1 MCDYTFVW
9 KEIKCFGEL
18 LSKLSGYHVPDE
30 IYHYCLIEISL
41 EAVNE
46 PQLNLNFRSEEK
58 SRFL

>member
-1 MCDYTFVW
+1 MYDYTFVW

-18 LSKLSGYHVPDE
+18 LSKLLGYHVPDE
-30 IYHYCLIEISL
+30 IYHYWMIEIHL

-46 PQLNLNFRSEEK
+46 PQLNLNFQSEK